1 MKFWESFKKAVRNV
15 EQGSGTKLRPGGTNL
30 RNAGIGKIAPWES
43 SGFPRERKRA
53 EGSLGEW
60 LLAGGRRRL
69 RSYQKKGSQGGGG
82 ERGRGSKRTEL
93 QKRWQGQS
101 ECWSGSPEQVR
112 TMWMEKKL
120 WGVGKGHLQE
130 YSLWGLQDCGG
141 EASAL

>member
-1 MKFWESFKKAVRNV
+1 M

-30 RNAGIGKIAPWES
+30 RNAGIGKIVS
-43 SGFPRERKRA
+43 TMGVIRISKRERKRA

-93 QKRWQGQS
+93 QKRWRGQS